1 MEVTNRFKGLDV
13 VNRESEVLWAEVN
26 NIVQEALI
34 KTIPKKEK
42 YKKAKCF
49 SEEALQRAEE
59 RIKRK
64 NKGER
69 KINVY

>member
-1 MEVTNRFKGLDV
+1 M
-13 VNRESEVLWAEVN
+13 
-26 NIVQEALI
+26 I

-42 YKKAKCF
+42 YKKAKYF

-64 NKGER
+64 SKGKGEM
-69 KINVY
+69 YTE